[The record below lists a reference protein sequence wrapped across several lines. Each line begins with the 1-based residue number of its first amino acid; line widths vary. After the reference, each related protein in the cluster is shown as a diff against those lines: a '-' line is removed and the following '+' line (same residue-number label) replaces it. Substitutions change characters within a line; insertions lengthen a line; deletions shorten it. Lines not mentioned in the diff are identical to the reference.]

1 MNWIVRCREVWD
13 SHRIDGERF
22 RWLSSIQHELRA
34 RLAEREGQQAER
46 ATALARAQACY
57 TRFGMT
63 AQAARVTAAL
73 GDAA

>member
-34 RLAEREGQQAER
+34 RLAER